1 MKEAK
6 FIKKEDE
13 LAEYEIDES
22 NKEVADTK
30 GYNSEKIERSK
41 ANEKKI
47 R

>member
-1 MKEAK
+1 MEKSK

-30 GYNSEKIERSK
+30 EYRAEKIKDRKE
-41 ANEKKI
+41 E
-47 R
+47 